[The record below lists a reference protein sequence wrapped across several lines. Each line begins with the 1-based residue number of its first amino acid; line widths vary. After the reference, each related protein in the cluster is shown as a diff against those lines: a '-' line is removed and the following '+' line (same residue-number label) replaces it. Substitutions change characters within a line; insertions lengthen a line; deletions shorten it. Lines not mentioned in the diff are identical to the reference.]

1 MCQVLLI
8 STDKWIDLRIYNCEN
23 ISFTQTLP
31 DYVPEIHEMKFKY
44 RWYIAG
50 YPNEKA
56 CSCHFRIR
64 PLALGFNN
72 PESWY
77 EEDEQSIKATLIA
90 YDIFSELIAQ
100 NINFEII
107 VSWSQGSINE
117 DINTIHDIQ
126 LDFTNIDKTQFAFI
140 ENSRMLYKSKG

>member
-8 STDKWIDLRIYNCEN
+8 STNKWIDLTTYNCED
-23 ISFTQTLP
+23 ISMTQTLP
-31 DYVPEIHEMKFKY
+31 DYVPEIQEMKFKY
-44 RWYIAG
+44 RWYIAS

-77 EEDEQSIKATLIA
+77 EEDQQSIKATLIA
-90 YDIFSELIAQ
+90 YEIFSELISQ

-117 DINTIHDIQ
+117 DINTIHDIE